1 MKKRSAFDRVPTAM
15 RRTEDRARERDL
27 AVCDADRKTV
37 IKRTRNISIYLL
49 IGSVAIGVAGSFLP
63 GAGWWFAVAV
73 AMMFL
78 SIIFF
83 LVGVWYARY
92 FKPPSVLNNPDA
104 YHTARQAM
112 LRGDKIAVSPLAEL
126 AWEHKQRARA
136 CWNSI
141 TGKDQPC

>member
-37 IKRTRNISIYLL
+37 AKRTRNISMFLL
-49 IGSVAIGVAGSFLP
+49 VAAVVNGVAGVFLVD
-63 GAGWWFAVAV
+63 AGWWFAIPV

-78 SIIFF
+78 SVIFF
-83 LVGVWYARY
+83 LVGIWYDRY
-92 FKPPSVLNNPDA
+92 FTPPLVLNDPDA
-104 YHTARQAM
+104 YHAARQAM
-112 LRGDKIAVSPLAEL
+112 LRGGKVAVSPLAEL
-126 AWEHKQRARA
+126 AEEHKQRARA